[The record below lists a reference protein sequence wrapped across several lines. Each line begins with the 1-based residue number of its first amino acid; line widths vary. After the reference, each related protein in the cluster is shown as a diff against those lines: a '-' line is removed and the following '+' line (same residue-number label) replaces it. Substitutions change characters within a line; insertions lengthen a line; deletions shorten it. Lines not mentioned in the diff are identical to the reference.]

1 MGTMMGVYFPTI
13 QNIFGVILF
22 IRMPWIVGLAGISGA
37 FILVAFCCITTLL
50 TAISMS
56 AIATN
61 GRVPAGGR

>member
-1 MGTMMGVYFPTI
+1 MRI

-22 IRMPWIVGLAGISGA
+22 IRLPWIVGLAGIWRALAIVG
-37 FILVAFCCITTLL
+37 FCCLTTLL

-61 GRVPAGGR
+61 GKIPGKGGHGLDSF

>member
-1 MGTMMGVYFPTI
+1 MRI

-22 IRMPWIVGLAGISGA
+22 IRLPWIVGLAGIWRALAIVG
-37 FILVAFCCITTLL
+37 FCCLTTLL

-61 GRVPAGGR
+61 GKIPGKGDLDFDSF